1 MDKFSEA
8 YGVAEKLCDKI
19 KLAIKSTGAKDW
31 HIGVGYRDGLPCACL
46 WYWHQEDDESL
57 HDPHLMINK
66 GGRVLLE
73 FSGASILSIE
83 KVRNMEQY
91 WLTNGG

>member
-1 MDKFSEA
+1 MA
-8 YGVAEKLCDKI
+8 TMLCDKI
-19 KLAIKSTGAKDW
+19 KAAINALGTKDW
-31 HIGVGYRDGLPCACL
+31 HIGIGYRDGLPCACL

-73 FSGASILSIE
+73 RSGANIQSIE
-83 KVRNMEQY
+83 KIRNMEQY
-91 WLTNGG
+91 WLAYSPGN